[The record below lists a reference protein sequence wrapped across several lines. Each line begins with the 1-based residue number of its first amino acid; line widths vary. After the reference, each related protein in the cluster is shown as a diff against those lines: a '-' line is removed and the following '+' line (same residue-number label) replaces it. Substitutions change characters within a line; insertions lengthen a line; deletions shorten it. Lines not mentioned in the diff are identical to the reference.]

1 MPTRLSTPMLI
12 KYQEENILSRLL
24 HVPTPYLGV
33 INSYV
38 QSDLATLSFKN
49 VEQLEDVHSIIL
61 RLKQ

>member
-24 HVPTPYLGV
+24 HVPTPHIGV
-33 INSYV
+33 INSDV